1 MPLAGYSVL
10 RGQVA
15 DVRPG
20 SGSQPHYQM
29 LVIDDQDKYRIAIN
43 VQSQDGSEVFF
54 VEKPYFRHPILD
66 ALLTKPK
73 GLTPVASI
81 PGDVA
86 LDFIRGN
93 LFQPQEMVQLPISA
107 NGPDND
113 LNEKIGRY
121 AQRAMSDEAAE
132 VFALG
137 QAWGPEPNKQDR
149 YFHFLPGR
157 GIHDIHM
164 NQGNPPGK
172 YEGDNGP
179 LQDGGL
185 IFHFPAQD
193 QWVAIFMKFK
203 TQSWHT
209 DDRTGN
215 VLPGGDGG
223 APADLDAGDPGVI
236 GQNHQPTVDQPDG
249 QVRIVA
255 ALINDVRTPEQE
267 TVTLL
272 NTTHQAVDLTGWQ
285 LKDKQK
291 QATALHGE
299 IAPGETLKVAI
310 TPPMSLTNKGG
321 IISLIN
327 AQGLKVHG
335 VSYTRE
341 QAAQP
346 GRTLTF

>member
-1 MPLAGYSVL
+1 MPIAGYSLL

-15 DVRPG
+15 DVRSG
-20 SGSQPHYQM
+20 SGNQPHYQM
-29 LVIDDQDKYRIAIN
+29 LVIDDQNKYRVAIN

-54 VEKPYFRHPILD
+54 VDKPHFTHPILD
-66 ALLTKPK
+66 VLIEKPK
-73 GLTPVASI
+73 GLTSVPSV

-93 LFQPQEMVQLPISA
+93 LFQPQEMVSLPISA

-113 LNEKIGRY
+113 LNEKIGQY
-121 AQRAMSDEAAE
+121 AQRAMSDERAE

-137 QAWGPEPNKQDR
+137 QSWGPENDKQDR

-172 YEGDNGP
+172 FEKDNGP
-179 LQDGGL
+179 YQDGGL
-185 IFHFPAQD
+185 FFHYPAQN

-209 DDRTGN
+209 DDHTGN
-215 VLPGGDGG
+215 VIPSPDSG
-223 APADLDAGDPGVI
+223 APADADVGNSGVI
-236 GQNHQPTVDQPDG
+236 GQAHQPTVNQPDG

-255 ALINDVRTPEQE
+255 ALVNDIRTPEHE

-272 NTTHQAVDLTGWQ
+272 NTTHQPVDLTGWQ

-291 QATALHGE
+291 QATPLSGQ
-299 IAPGETLKVAI
+299 IAPGETLKVTV
-310 TPPMSLTNKGG
+310 TPPMSLSNKGG

-335 VSYTRE
+335 VSYSRE
-341 QAAQP
+341 LASQP
-346 GRTLTF
+346 GQTLTF